1 MTTQGKKSAER
12 TARIIELARKDSTLT
27 NSAIAQRL
35 GIDASTVSAT
45 LKKAG
50 VIAASAKDGLSSLMR
65 PGRSHRRES

>member
-1 MTTQGKKSAER
+1 VTTQGKKSAER

-45 LKKAG
+45 LRKHG
-50 VIAASAKDGLSSLMR
+50 VTAASAKDGLWDLVPARMR
-65 PGRSHRRES
+65 VRS